1 MTGKQLKKVLF
12 YLCAIL
18 FIGGE
23 EAIGQTGSDEGRV
36 IIKKAMDRIYSL
48 EDQTADITF
57 TLQDDGGKPLKTELS
72 FYWKNY
78 KNDPKIQSKTLLITT
93 FPPTEKGE
101 SFLLWEHKN
110 PDDSE
115 FWMYFPS
122 LRQTRKIQRLS
133 TEDGLRE
140 SDLLFEDMARMQFDQ
155 TRFKIMK
162 EGTLKGERCFIIQ
175 TTFSH
180 PSPYGKKV
188 FWISKKRG
196 LILKIDYFSSSNQ
209 LLKTQNI
216 QWQKFKE
223 IPVWKGSRIKN
234 RQTQRT
240 TTIELK
246 NVKINSGLSERIFT
260 RRNLGR
266 GLSR

>member
-1 MTGKQLKKVLF
+1 MAVEQLKKVLLF
-12 YLCAIL
+12 VCAIF

-23 EAIGQTGSDEGRV
+23 EAKGQTVSDEGRG
-36 IIKKAMDRIYSL
+36 IMKKAMDRVYSL
-48 EDQTADITF
+48 EDQTADIIF
-57 TLQDDGGKPLKTELS
+57 TLQDDGGKQVKTELS

-78 KNDPKIQSKTLLITT
+78 RADPKLQSKTLLITT

-101 SFLLWEHKN
+101 SFLLWENKN

-133 TEDGLRE
+133 PEDGLRE
-140 SDLLFEDMARMQFDQ
+140 SDLLFEDMTRMQFDQ
-155 TRFKIMK
+155 TQFIIMK
-162 EGTLKGERCFIIQ
+162 EGTLKGELCFIIQ

-209 LLKTQNI
+209 LLKSQNI
-216 QWQKFKE
+216 QWQKIKE
-223 IPVWKGSRIKN
+223 VPVWKGSRIKN
-234 RQTQRT
+234 QQTKRT

-246 NVKINSGLSERIFT
+246 NIKINSGLPERIFT
-260 RRNLGR
+260 QRNLER
-266 GLSR
+266 GLTR